1 MFTCVLQRDTANRKA
16 GLRQTLSDSM
26 WMKMNKMT
34 PEDFK
39 KFMATYRDEERS
51 VSRLE
56 AEQEKDI
63 QQVIWNMN

>member
-1 MFTCVLQRDTANRKA
+1 
-16 GLRQTLSDSM
+16 M

-63 QQVIWNMN
+63 QQVILNMN